1 MNQVPSRNSVRL
13 GNHMEAQDGYDEGR
27 GKRGMILELQQSSE
41 KQTAG
46 HCLRLGISHNQL
58 AIFEFEL

>member
-46 HCLRLGISHNQL
+46 HCLRLGISH
-58 AIFEFEL
+58 ISWRSSSFEL